1 MKENNTQNVET
12 KVLDDDLISMGTHKE
27 DTLVSDNHG
36 ENEGDNI
43 DDLLADEPIVG
54 KPEKSSSVGKKLAA
68 AAGIGVVGAAAAGV
82 GAYAVANDGLN
93 INAADDDN
101 VTSDAAHNNDD
112 RIDLQEF
119 LFGDRNQAEDIDVDS
134 NGEPKLEDIIDPT
147 DEVKVE
153 LVEGNYTEPVD
164 DNLVNMDDDVL
175 LDESKVSDFFNKI
188 FNNGEDNIVEEPIVE
203 PVEEPIVEPVE
214 KSIEESNAE
223 SIEELIEEPIV
234 EPIEEPEPSVVGQA
248 VDVNVVVTPTDNSDS
263 LVSLA
268 SVNTDGMSFNEA
280 FAAARAEV
288 GANGVFKWNGGVYG
302 TFYENEW
309 AEMSD
314 EFKSEFSNHNWAA
327 EYQDGNMEV
336 ALGDQDIIMANDG
349 VFDFNEDGLINDVD
363 VELIADNTQD
373 FSMSFIADGDV
384 SMTEIMDEVNEYL
397 PGEILAGDFNVEVE
411 VVGMEPIYEAYDAP
425 IESDFVAMDVE
436 DNLLENDLLDDVM
449 IDNDDFIC

>member
-12 KVLDDDLISMGTHKE
+12 KVLDDDLISMGAHEE

-36 ENEGDNI
+36 ENEVDNI

-93 INAADDDN
+93 INAADDEN
-101 VTSDAAHNNDD
+101 VASDAAHNNDD

-164 DNLVNMDDDVL
+164 DNLVNMDDGVL
-175 LDESKVSDFFNKI
+175 LDESKVGDFFNKI
-188 FNNGEDNIVEEPIVE
+188 FNNREDNIVEEPVVE
-203 PVEEPIVEPVE
+203 PVV
-214 KSIEESNAE
+214 
-223 SIEELIEEPIV
+223 
-234 EPIEEPEPSVVGQA
+234 EPEPSVVGQA
-248 VDVNVVVTPTDNSDS
+248 VDVNVVVTPTNNSDS

-309 AEMSD
+309 AGMSD

-336 ALGDQDIIMANDG
+336 ALGDQDIIMSNDG

-397 PGEILAGDFNVEVE
+397 PGEILAGDFDVEVE
-411 VVGMEPIYEAYDAP
+411 VVGMEPIYEVYEAP
-425 IESDFVAMDVE
+425 IESDFVAMDVD